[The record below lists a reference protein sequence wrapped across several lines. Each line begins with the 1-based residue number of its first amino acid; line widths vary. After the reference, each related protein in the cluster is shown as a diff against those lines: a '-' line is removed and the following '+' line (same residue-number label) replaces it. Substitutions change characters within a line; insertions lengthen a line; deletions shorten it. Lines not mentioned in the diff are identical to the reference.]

1 VRRLIRAVGRHLLNR
16 AKAFGPEVIQTAQ
29 TKVSQGANEVA
40 NMLFTGQAYMPWPG
54 AKQETVNQQA
64 TRAADVQAATAR
76 ITQQRAAASDNA
88 HRAQF
93 QNRDP
98 SRGMER

>member
-1 VRRLIRAVGRHLLNR
+1 VRNIIRAVGRHLLNR

-76 ITQQRAAASDNA
+76 ITQQRAAAPDNA

-93 QNRDP
+93 QPSNQ